1 MRIWK
6 INEKKINEEKLNFEI
21 QLSEQKAENND
32 LELLKVIF

>member
-6 INEKKINEEKLNFEI
+6 INEKKINEEKINFEI

-32 LELLKVIF
+32 LELLKVVF